1 MVRVGECLC
10 LCVWVDKSHEFMTFG
25 NMFLKWVFSSC
36 RIILSSVIMKICQEI
51 RHRFRSVTQK
61 VIVSS
66 IKIEYLWARGG
77 AGHDWNFLDEQ
88 VEMETASPRFY
99 HLLHFF
105 LFMSSMRWK
114 NEMNKTCPHVI
125 FILPLSS
132 PPPSLTHSRS
142 SSFLIPFFDFNEMSI
157 WKRFLPKMPHGK
169 QCKERKTATGAFS
182 TRLSTLWIF
191 YSTNELPHHHVYW
204 RWLVP
209 SSLFFLASVALCI
222 FKDVF
227 IWLFFWLCSRRG
239 RGARVDFNIYWDT
252 TEGCLRGRRKIFHK

>member
-1 MVRVGECLC
+1 
-10 LCVWVDKSHEFMTFG
+10 
-25 NMFLKWVFSSC
+25 MFLKWVFSSC

-88 VEMETASPRFY
+88 VEIETASPRFY
-99 HLLHFF
+99 LLQHFF

-125 FILPLSS
+125 FILPLSY
-132 PPPSLTHSRS
+132 PPLSLTHSRPL
-142 SSFLIPFFDFNEMSI
+142 SFLIPFFDFNEMSI

-209 SSLFFLASVALCI
+209 SPSSSSPPSLCAFLKM
-222 FKDVF
+222 F
-227 IWLFFWLCSRRG
+227 LFGFSFDCARRG
-239 RGARVDFNIYWDT
+239 LGGARVDFSIYWDT
-252 TEGCLRGRRKIFHK
+252 TEGCVRGRRKIFHK